1 MHISVKSLGECVMNY
16 HVGQIL
22 YLLSSKT
29 MKVIP
34 AQVVEELTKKSMK
47 GQEINYTVMMPNKDR
62 SQVTLSSLD
71 VKTFTD
77 LGDCKHF
84 MMINAERS
92 INKVLNDT
100 QKVSKIFTMDT
111 EKQVEEEV
119 EEVEEVEEEIIKEE
133 NVQNNES
140 ESIISIDMGEGMKAR
155 IQTSELEKLKQ

>member
-1 MHISVKSLGECVMNY
+1 MNY

-100 QKVSKIFTMDT
+100 QKVSKIFTMD
-111 EKQVEEEV
+111 VEEHVKEEV
-119 EEVEEVEEEIIKEE
+119 EEVEDEIIEE

>member
-1 MHISVKSLGECVMNY
+1 
-16 HVGQIL
+16 
-22 YLLSSKT
+22 
-29 MKVIP
+29 
-34 AQVVEELTKKSMK
+34 
-47 GQEINYTVMMPNKDR
+47 
-62 SQVTLSSLD
+62 
-71 VKTFTD
+71 
-77 LGDCKHF
+77 
-84 MMINAERS
+84 MINAERS